1 LQSKSF
7 DCALKSIWGYSPSP
21 CFALQ
26 KFMQKIMKEGMQKC
40 NSEQRELPS
49 DLRKMKRNL

>member
-7 DCALKSIWGYSPSP
+7 ECALKSIWGYSPSP

-26 KFMQKIMKEGMQKC
+26 KFMQKIMKEGMQNATAK
-40 NSEQRELPS
+40 
-49 DLRKMKRNL
+49 